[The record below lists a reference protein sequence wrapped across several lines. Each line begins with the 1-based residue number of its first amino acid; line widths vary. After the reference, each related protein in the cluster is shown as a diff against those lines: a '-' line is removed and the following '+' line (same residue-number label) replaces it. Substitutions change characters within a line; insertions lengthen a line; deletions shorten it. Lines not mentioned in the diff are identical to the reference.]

1 MWQGPFGIM
10 RTIACFKHPTP
21 ASVLVPFLSP
31 CLPPC
36 SLQLV
41 PLLLFLSLS
50 LAVLLCACISWTH
63 RSPCFPSAYV
73 LVSLC
78 SLQVLSLVSYQ
89 IIDILLPGCSCIS
102 IAVLVTKFFG
112 AKPIKPIIHYATLSL
127 YHMLPYLPSYL
138 VSLSSPLPCF
148 FPGLRH

>member
-1 MWQGPFGIM
+1 M
-10 RTIACFKHPTP
+10 HVLSTP
-21 ASVLVPFLSP
+21 HLLPSLSP
-31 CLPPC
+31 FCLRACP
-36 SLQLV
+36 LV
-41 PLLLFLSLS
+41 LSNSYLCFSFSLS

-112 AKPIKPIIHYATLSL
+112 AKPIKPTIHYATLSL